1 MPQMTGGCLCGK
13 VRYTANAEP
22 IFIGVCHCTNCQKQ
36 SGTAFSVV
44 VAIPKSALSLT
55 GTTKSFQ
62 DKPDS
67 GQPMARIFCPECGS
81 PIMSDA
87 TVLPDVAIIK
97 AGTLDDPS
105 WVKPTMEIHCDSAQP
120 WVELGGGMQRFP
132 KMPPMPG

>member
-1 MPQMTGGCLCGK
+1 MPKAGTLCHIRTETLPLPADVTAARDGRNLSSKLQGEVAMPQMTGGCLCGK

-44 VAIPKSALSLT
+44 VAIPKSALSIT

-87 TVLPDVAIIK
+87 TVLPDVA
-97 AGTLDDPS
+97 
-105 WVKPTMEIHCDSAQP
+105 
-120 WVELGGGMQRFP
+120 
-132 KMPPMPG
+132 